1 MAAYYS
7 GPRVR
12 LPSNRSL
19 ELSDVSG
26 SSPPPATRDKD
37 KESYGRDAY
46 THSHSPVLIF
56 PTAPSS
62 EPASPHPRVARLRHL
77 RVDSTASASSSRV
90 VSTRVRVDSNATSDL
105 SSPIRVGSDLS
116 SSVRVGSDFSS
127 PIRVHSDISLARL
140 DSDRSIRTRVDSNAS
155 SLLVSPSLIEVP
167 SPRFSLTSA
176 SGWDLSPTGS
186 APLTRERIVRLG
198 SARVIPSWSSGSGSA
213 EVEMWEWTSDGG
225 SWQARRGDENE
236 TQYEDAL
243 SQFHFPTLEESRW
256 ACHGGAV
263 EKGGLG
269 LVDHLGVAAKG
280 GLGLVERNGIKG
292 GFGQGDG
299 GLGVAHPALGEQQQR
314 TVRLPFR
321 FILETVLGIDPAT
334 LNLLERGTHE
344 PESISETALFGTAT
358 DAGITNDEIEAI
370 ERSERIVW
378 PSFSLLCVW
387 AGLGMPKWRVGQR

>member
-19 ELSDVSG
+19 QLSDVSG
-26 SSPPPATRDKD
+26 PSSPPAARDKD
-37 KESYGRDAY
+37 KETYASARDAY

-77 RVDSTASASSSRV
+77 RVDSTASSSSRA

-105 SSPIRVGSDLS
+105 SSPIRVGSDFS

-127 PIRVHSDISLARL
+127 PIRVGSDISLLARL
-140 DSDRSIRTRVDSNAS
+140 DSDNSIRTRVDSNAS
-155 SLLVSPSLIEVP
+155 SLLASPSLIEVP
-167 SPRFSLTSA
+167 SPRFSLTST

-186 APLTRERIVRLG
+186 APLTRDRIVRLG
-198 SARVIPSWSSGSGSA
+198 SARVIPSWSSGSA
-213 EVEMWEWTSDGG
+213 EVEMWEWTSEGS
-225 SWQARRGDENE
+225 SWQGRRGDENE

-256 ACHGGAV
+256 ACQGGAV
-263 EKGGLG
+263 EKGGIGLVEMGGLG
-269 LVDHLGVAAKG
+269 LGGNG
-280 GLGLVERNGIKG
+280 GLGLVERNG
-292 GFGQGDG
+292 QGDG
-299 GLGVAHPALGEQQQR
+299 GLVVAHPALGEQQQR

-334 LNLLERGTHE
+334 LSLLERGTHE
-344 PESISETALFGTAT
+344 PESISETAIFGTAT
-358 DAGITNDEIEAI
+358 DAGITDDEIEAI

>member
-1 MAAYYS
+1 MAAYYN

-19 ELSDVSG
+19 QLSDVSG
-26 SSPPPATRDKD
+26 SSSPPATRDRD
-37 KESYGRDAY
+37 KETYSRDAY
-46 THSHSPVLIF
+46 THSHSPILIF

-90 VSTRVRVDSNATSDL
+90 VSTRVRVDSDL

-116 SSVRVGSDFSS
+116 VRVGSDFSS
-127 PIRVHSDISLARL
+127 STRVNSDISLVRL

-167 SPRFSLTSA
+167 SPRFSLTST

-186 APLTRERIVRLG
+186 APLTRDRIVRLG

-225 SWQARRGDENE
+225 SWQDRRGDENE

-256 ACHGGAV
+256 ACQAGAV
-263 EKGGLG
+263 EKGGIGLVEHGGLG
-269 LVDHLGVAAKG
+269 LGAAGKG

-299 GLGVAHPALGEQQQR
+299 GLVVAHPALGEQQQR

-334 LNLLERGTHE
+334 LSLLERGTHE
-344 PESISETALFGTAT
+344 PESISETAIFGTAT
-358 DAGITNDEIEAI
+358 DAGITDEEIEAI

-387 AGLGMPKWRVGQR
+387 AGLMPKWRVGQR